1 MPAPTKDSLIAEGQ
15 TVASEL
21 ERLDGAIKQLQAE
34 RGQHAER
41 ARALLEKNIPVE
53 SDRTQFYLCPATTV
67 KVTAAP
73 GLLSC
78 PLISAELREKLTV
91 VDVAKL
97 KKFRE
102 GELIPDQ
109 AWSEFVTEESSTVT
123 QLRSR
128 DLRPAGPDRKKELLK
143 AAA

>member
-1 MPAPTKDSLIAEGQ
+1 MPAPTRAALETEGR
-15 TVASEL
+15 TVAFEL
-21 ERLDGAIKQLQAE
+21 ERLDAAIKQLQAE
-34 RGQHAER
+34 RAQHAER
-41 ARALLEKNIPVE
+41 ARYLLEKNIPVD

-73 GLLSC
+73 GILSC

-91 VDVAKL
+91 VDIAKL

-109 AWSEFVTEESSTVT
+109 AWTDFVTEEPSTTV

-128 DLRPAGPDRKKELLK
+128 DLRPGGADRKKEVLE